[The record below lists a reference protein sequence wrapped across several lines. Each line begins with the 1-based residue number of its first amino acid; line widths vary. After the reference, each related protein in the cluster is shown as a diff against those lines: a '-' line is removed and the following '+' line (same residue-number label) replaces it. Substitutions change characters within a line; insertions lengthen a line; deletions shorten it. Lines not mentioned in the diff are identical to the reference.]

1 MHLPEQGPGLVNPLR
16 VKVAK
21 RDRQLHSAAE
31 VPAGRTSCE
40 HRSVSAAD
48 LSVEMMQQFLDSGS
62 QEHMTV
68 LMGAGASTSSGLP
81 DWDTFAI
88 RLLLKSGAVNDEPV
102 AQLLM
107 DRQDPMLVVEA
118 ARAAAGQRWDQILRA
133 ALYQGVVSEEPSPLH
148 LAAVANLLDT
158 DAPTTDLATLNF
170 DTLLEAAIEQE
181 TGVPAESVTNGQRI
195 GGVAHAVH
203 HLHGVIQRDRS
214 HQVILTL
221 SEFYD
226 VIADHSAWQADYIA
240 SAVARGA
247 LLIAGTSYRDPDL
260 RHWLHAALKDK
271 PDDRAAIVMLARE
284 GFALTKT
291 QFKMAREVLA
301 NQWRAVGIEPVLLED
316 HADAAQL
323 IRELLH
329 VHDEGYVA
337 PQQRARAVWDKHADD
352 FEDLQYT
359 YVELLEGDA
368 RTMRS
373 ELGVT
378 RLNLT
383 LWLAD
388 GEGSLVRWAAH
399 DRVYRDLEALRAV
412 ETGHD
417 SQWIAGRA
425 LAGESLL
432 HKDLEVEGTRRWKS
446 VLALPISVPH
456 PRLPAMVSAVLTIGL
471 PTPAAEFEP
480 TASIWGL
487 PLQDIGNAWGE
498 RLGFIA
504 FEEQWSEVS

>member
-1 MHLPEQGPGLVNPLR
+1 M
-16 VKVAK
+16 
-21 RDRQLHSAAE
+21 
-31 VPAGRTSCE
+31 
-40 HRSVSAAD
+40 SAAD
-48 LSVEMMQQFLDSGS
+48 LSIETMHQFHDSGS
-62 QEHMTV
+62 REHMTV
-68 LMGAGASTSSGLP
+68 LLGAGASTSSGLP

-88 RLLLKSGAVNDEPV
+88 RLLLKSGAVDDESV

-118 ARAAAGQRWDQILRA
+118 ARAAAGQRWDQTLRA
-133 ALYQGVVSEEPSPLH
+133 ALYEGAVSEDPSPLH
-148 LAAVANLLDT
+148 LAAVANLLDA
-158 DAPTTDLATLNF
+158 DAPTTELATLNF
-170 DTLLEAAIEQE
+170 DILLEAAIEQE
-181 TGVPAESVTNGQRI
+181 TGAPAGSATKGCRVD
-195 GGVAHAVH
+195 GVAHTVH

-214 HQVILTL
+214 QQVILTL

-226 VIADHSAWQADYIA
+226 VIADRSAWQADYIK
-240 SAVARGA
+240 SAVTRGA
-247 LLIAGTSYRDPDL
+247 LIIAGTSYRDPDL

-271 PDDRAAIVMLARE
+271 PDNRAAIVMLARE
-284 GFALTKT
+284 GFAMTKL
-291 QFKMAREVLA
+291 QFTAAREVLA

-329 VHDEGYVA
+329 VHDEGYTA
-337 PQQRARAVWDKHADD
+337 PQQRARAVWDRHAED
-352 FEDLQYT
+352 FENLQST
-359 YVELLEGDA
+359 YVELLEVDA
-368 RTMRS
+368 ETMRS

-399 DRVYRDLEALRAV
+399 DRVYRDVEDLRAV

-417 SQWIAGRA
+417 SRWIAGRA
-425 LAGESLL
+425 LAGENLL
-432 HKDLEVEGTRRWKS
+432 HKDLEKEETRRWRS

-456 PRLPAMVSAVLTIGL
+456 PHLPAMVSAVLTIGL
-471 PTPAAEFEP
+471 PTPASRFEP

-498 RLGFIA
+498 RLGYIA